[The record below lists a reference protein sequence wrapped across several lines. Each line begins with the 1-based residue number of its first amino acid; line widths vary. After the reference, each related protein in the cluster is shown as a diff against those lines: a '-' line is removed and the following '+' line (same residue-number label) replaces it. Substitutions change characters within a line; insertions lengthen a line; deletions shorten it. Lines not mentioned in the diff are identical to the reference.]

1 MTKPKEKI
9 GKSTI
14 IKDFNIP
21 LTITDKNKEKKFTK
35 YVKDLQKHLTNLTY
49 IYIYISTS
57 ASNNCKMYIFFKY
70 TWNFYKI
77 DHILGIASLNRGL
90 KLQSAFC
97 LQKELKKSVTTDNQ
111 KKSCFWKPKTH
122 L

>member
-49 IYIYISTS
+49 IYIYIYQPLQAIIAKCTFF
-57 ASNNCKMYIFFKY
+57 SNTHGIF
-70 TWNFYKI
+70 T
-77 DHILGIASLNRGL
+77 
-90 KLQSAFC
+90 KLITYW
-97 LQKELKKSVTTDNQ
+97 V
-111 KKSCFWKPKTH
+111 
-122 L
+122 